1 MQVVT
6 LRRINAGD
14 SLHELTGML
23 HRAFAPL
30 GRMGLNCTCVD
41 QSVEMTR
48 QRIAQGECYVA
59 VFAGRLVATITL
71 YAPDSGSESAW
82 YHRHDVASIHQLGVD
97 PEFQGKG
104 LGSGLLEF
112 AEGWARV
119 QGYRE
124 LALDTAQPATHLLA
138 FYGAHGYRIVETLP
152 FQGKLYRSVVLSK
165 SLSESHDFAAVTRSH
180 RGAEAATGG
189 SPSLPALAAPARQ
202 SDRPNLSAPLT
213 QKGRFLTRSLR
224 PHC

>member
-14 SLHELTGML
+14 SLDELTAML

-48 QRIAQGECYVA
+48 QRIVRGECYVA
-59 VFAGRLVATITL
+59 VFAGHLVATITL
-71 YAPDSGSESAW
+71 HAPDSGSESAW
-82 YHRHDVASIHQLGVD
+82 YHRHDVASIHQLGGD
-97 PEFQGKG
+97 PEFPGKG

-112 AEGWARV
+112 AEGWARMR
-119 QGYRE
+119 GYTE
-124 LALDTAQPATHLLA
+124 LALDTAQPATHFLA
-138 FYGAHGYRIVETLP
+138 FYMAHGYRIAETVR

-165 SLSESHDFAAVTRSH
+165 SVSESHDFAAVTGSH

-189 SPSLPALAAPARQ
+189 NPALPGLAAPARQ
-202 SDRPNLSAPLT
+202 PDRPNLSAPLT
-213 QKGRFLTRSLR
+213 QEGRFLTRSLR
-224 PHC
+224 PRC